1 MKKYNVTQAKTIPG
15 REKAVWIRHGIAFE
29 NDQGKIRVKLESI
42 PIPDEKGEIWL
53 SLFEDNGERGQQS
66 NQPSKTARQ
75 EPEDDFGGDIPF

>member
-29 NDQGKIRVKLESI
+29 NDQGKVRVKLESI

-53 SLFEDNGERGQQS
+53 SLFEDNGCLLYTS
-66 NQPSKTARQ
+66 PSPRDKQRSRMPSSA
-75 EPEDDFGGDIPF
+75 

>member
-1 MKKYNVTQAKTIPG
+1 MKKYNVTQAKTIQG

-29 NDQGKIRVKLESI
+29 NDQGKVRVKLESI

-53 SLFEDNGERGQQS
+53 SLFEDNGERSQQS
-66 NQPSKTARQ
+66 SQPSQTARQ

>member
-29 NDQGKIRVKLESI
+29 NDQGKVRVKLESI

-53 SLFEDNGERGQQS
+53 SLFEDNGERGQQGS
-66 NQPSKTARQ
+66 QQSQPAKKAQ
-75 EPEDDFGGDIPF
+75 DDDFGGDIPF